1 MKRALVCLSA
11 LGMAFT
17 AAGEDTSRNDELV
30 TSVDQATVKFVAE
43 SLGHSVRRPLDT
55 GVGLLAVY
63 ADDSNGDELVY
74 AMKGKACGNDGSCLG
89 LEIFVI
95 FNGTFT
101 PEIANGFNQRW
112 SAIKATVSND
122 DLYLTRY
129 LILDKGQTIGNLR
142 TNVLNTLAIAQLID
156 DESSLA
162 QAPAPPEPKVP
173 DIPLGDDSGTY
184 ANDGACDDARFI
196 PAGSVW
202 GFHRQHILKD
212 ATDCGALYSSG
223 DITVH
228 LAFGDNSSAFANNG
242 ICDDPRF
249 VGEARS
255 EITSEEHSGKDAA
268 DCLAAYSVGAIDR
281 G

>member
-1 MKRALVCLSA
+1 MKRVLVCLAA
-11 LGMAFT
+11 LGLVFS
-17 AAGEDTSRNDELV
+17 AAGEDTSRNNELV

-43 SLGHSVRRPLDT
+43 SLGHSVRRPLDS

-63 ADDSNGDELVY
+63 TDDRTGDELVY
-74 AMKGKACGNDGSCLG
+74 AMQGKACGDEGRCLG

-101 PEIANGFNQRW
+101 TEMANRFNQRW

-129 LILDKGQTIGNLR
+129 LILDNGQTIGNLR

-162 QAPAPPEPKVP
+162 QAPAPPEQKVP

-184 ANDGACDDARFI
+184 ANDGACDDARFVS
-196 PAGSVW
+196 AGSEW
-202 GFHRQHILKD
+202 GYHRQHILKD
-212 ATDCGALYSSG
+212 ASDCGALYNAG
-223 DITVH
+223 DVTVQ
-228 LAFGDNSSAFANNG
+228 LAFGDNSSALANNG

-255 EITSEEHSGKDAA
+255 EITSEAHRGKDAA
-268 DCLAAYSVGAIDR
+268 DCLSAYRVGAIDR
-281 G
+281 S